1 MKKVIIAGSRNFNNY
16 NLLKSELDKLFS
28 EPFIVV
34 SGGAKGA
41 DSLGEIYAQEK
52 GYPIE
57 RYLAKWNDLTVSN
70 CVIKYNSY
78 GAYNALAGHNRNQEM
93 LDAVIKNS
101 ESGCVVAFW
110 DGKSKGTEN
119 MIKISNVIFT
129 SKIYFD
135 SI

>member
-16 NLLKSELDKLFS
+16 TLLKSELDKLFS

-41 DSLGEIYAQEK
+41 DSLGEMYANEK
-52 GYPIE
+52 GYLVE
-57 RYLAKWNDLTVSN
+57 RYLPKWNDLTVSN

-93 LDAVIKNS
+93 LNAVIKNS
-101 ESGCVVAFW
+101 DSGCVVAFW

-119 MIKISNVIFT
+119 MIKISKNAGIIVYIV
-129 SKIYFD
+129 KI
-135 SI
+135 